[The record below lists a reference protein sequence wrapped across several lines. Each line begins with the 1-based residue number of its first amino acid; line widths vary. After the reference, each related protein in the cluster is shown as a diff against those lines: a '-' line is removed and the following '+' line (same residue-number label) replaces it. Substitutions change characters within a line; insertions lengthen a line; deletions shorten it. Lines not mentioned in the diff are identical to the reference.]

1 MIKMPF
7 DDMVRRINEATNIS
21 EDEIRDKVKKK
32 MEQLSGLISK
42 EGAAHI
48 VANELGIRLFDI
60 GGRKKIKEMLPGMRN
75 ITIVG
80 KVEQIFESREFSVG
94 ARQGRVANIVIGDE
108 TGTMRVVLWNDQVDS
123 INKLAKDIT
132 VKIDNGYVRDNN
144 GRTEIHLNDKS
155 RMMINPEG
163 EKVGEVK
170 RTPSGERKKINELK
184 ENDQNIEILG
194 TVVQLF
200 EPRFFEICPSCGKR
214 AKPVETNFVC
224 ESHGNVSPD
233 YSYVLNLFLDDG
245 TENIRVVCF
254 RNQAE
259 ALLKKTKEEMVSF
272 KTKPEEFESMKNELL
287 GNMIKFTG
295 RVVKNQMFD
304 RLEFIANNVVT
315 DLNPDEEIAKLNE
328 ELQKV
333 EAVK

>member
-7 DDMVRRINEATNIS
+7 DDMVKRINEASGIS
-21 EDEIRDKVKKK
+21 EDEINDRIKKK

-48 VANELGIRLFDI
+48 VANELGIRLFDV
-60 GGRKKIKEMLPGMRN
+60 GGKKKIKEMLPGMRN
-75 ITIVG
+75 VTLVG
-80 KVEQIFESREFSVG
+80 KVEQIFEPREFSVG
-94 ARQGRVANIVIGDE
+94 ARQGRVANIAIGDE
-108 TGTMRVVLWNDQVDS
+108 TGTMRVVLWNDQVNS
-123 INKLAKDIT
+123 ISELAKEMT
-132 VKIDNGYVRDNN
+132 VRIDNGYVRDNN

-155 RMMINPEG
+155 KIIINPKG
-163 EKVGEVK
+163 ETVGEVK

-184 ENDQNIEILG
+184 ENDQDIEILG

-200 EPRFFEICPSCGKR
+200 EPRFFEICPNCSKR
-214 AKPVETNFVC
+214 AKPVENNFVC
-224 ESHGNVSPD
+224 EVHGTVTPE

-254 RNQAE
+254 RSQAE
-259 ALLKKTKEEMVSF
+259 RLLGKTQEEMISYKG
-272 KTKPEEFESMKNELL
+272 KTEEFESVKNELM
-287 GNMIKFTG
+287 GNMVKFVG
-295 RVVKNQMFD
+295 RVVKNQMFE
-304 RLEFIANNVVT
+304 RLEFIANAVVT
-315 DLNPDEEIAKLNE
+315 DLNPEEEIAKLNE